1 MRCKAPQPFEISE
14 FDELHEH
21 SSSNASVLERL
32 SKELDS
38 RLKDQRG
45 HCTFHVAVVRTAT
58 RTPKQHTNYC
68 VYYGGV
74 SIGPCWSHRLSLK
87 HLST

>member
-58 RTPKQHTNYC
+58 RTPKQHT
-68 VYYGGV
+68 V
-74 SIGPCWSHRLSLK
+74 SIMEELVSGHVGVIDLA
-87 HLST
+87 LST